1 MSDITDTEGFF
12 VAVNGADY
20 RKSKTIH
27 KRTSFHLELEGGEGE
42 IGRQYKRRIPAKDD
56 GEPIFYNVEGEK
68 PERKRFLTEEEYM
81 RFRAELALTARK
93 YDGFKKAVQFV
104 EMKPVPDKLG
114 LLILRESGKIR

>member
-1 MSDITDTEGFF
+1 M
-12 VAVNGADY
+12 
-20 RKSKTIH
+20 
-27 KRTSFHLELEGGEGE
+27 ELEGGEGE

-81 RFRAELALTARK
+81 RFKKEMLASIDRQ
-93 YDGFKKAVQFV
+93 YNGFKKAVQFV

-114 LLILRESGKIR
+114 LLILRKIGKLRGFCGTGDDIQGKAYGGKNKG

>member
-1 MSDITDTEGFF
+1 M
-12 VAVNGADY
+12 
-20 RKSKTIH
+20 
-27 KRTSFHLELEGGEGE
+27 ELEGGEGE

-68 PERKRFLTEEEYM
+68 PERKRFRTEEEYM

-93 YDGFKKAVQFV
+93 YDGFKKTVQFA

-114 LLILRESGKIR
+114 LLILRKIGKLR